1 MTEEA
6 QKVKQ
11 DLINL
16 ANNLDSAEGVII
28 LKGMNTGDM
37 NDFDMFYYE
46 ANPLLAI
53 LVLLA
58 TLSDIY
64 ESALSDMEFGLAKG
78 EFTPEELKKM
88 DATISNMLLKFNLL
102 SKDLYEESLERR
114 KTTRLKGIGNKAVEK
129 EEIKNDTK

>member
-1 MTEEA
+1 MIEEA

-11 DLINL
+11 DLLNL

-37 NDFDMFYYE
+37 NDFDMLYHE

-53 LVLLA
+53 PVLLA
-58 TLSDIY
+58 TLTDIY

-78 EFTPEELKKM
+78 EFTSEELKKM
-88 DATISNMLLKFNLL
+88 DATISNMILKFNLL
-102 SKDLYEESLERR
+102 IKDLHEESLERR
-114 KTTRLKGIGNKAVEK
+114 KTIQFRGIGNKAVEK
-129 EEIKNDTK
+129 EEN

>member
-1 MTEEA
+1 MTEKA

-11 DLINL
+11 DLINI

-53 LVLLA
+53 PVLLA
-58 TLSDIY
+58 TLTDIY
-64 ESALSDMEFGLAKG
+64 ESALSDMEFSLAKG

-88 DATISNMLLKFNLL
+88 DATISNMILRFNLL
-102 SKDLYEESLERR
+102 IKDLHEESLERR
-114 KTTRLKGIGNKAVEK
+114 KTIQFKGIGNKAVEK
-129 EEIKNDTK
+129 EEN

>member
-1 MTEEA
+1 MTEKA

-37 NDFDMFYYE
+37 NDFDVVYYE

-53 LVLLA
+53 PTLLA
-58 TLSDIY
+58 TLTDIY
-64 ESALSDMEFGLAKG
+64 ESALSNMEFGLAKG
-78 EFTPEELKKM
+78 EFSPEELKKM
-88 DATISNMLLKFNLL
+88 DATVSNMLLKFNLL
-102 SKDLYEESLERR
+102 TKDLYEESLERR
-114 KTTRLKGIGNKAVEK
+114 KTIRLKGIGSKEVGK
-129 EEIKNDTK
+129 EEN

>member
-1 MTEEA
+1 MTEKA

-11 DLINL
+11 DLLNL

-53 LVLLA
+53 PVLLA
-58 TLSDIY
+58 TLTDIY

-78 EFTPEELKKM
+78 EFTSEELKKM
-88 DATISNMLLKFNLL
+88 DATISNMILKFNLL
-102 SKDLYEESLERR
+102 IKDLHEGSLERR
-114 KTTRLKGIGNKAVEK
+114 KTIQFKGIGNKAVEK
-129 EEIKNDTK
+129 EEN

>member
-1 MTEEA
+1 MTEKA

-53 LVLLA
+53 PVLLA
-58 TLSDIY
+58 TLTDIY
-64 ESALSDMEFGLAKG
+64 ESALSDMEFGLAKV

-88 DATISNMLLKFNLL
+88 DATISNMILKFNLL
-102 SKDLYEESLERR
+102 IKDLHEESLERR
-114 KTTRLKGIGNKAVEK
+114 KTIQFKGIGSKEVEK
-129 EEIKNDTK
+129 EEN

>member
-1 MTEEA
+1 MTEKA

-11 DLINL
+11 DLLNL

-28 LKGMNTGDM
+28 LKGMNTGDI
-37 NDFDMFYYE
+37 NDFDMVYYE

-53 LVLLA
+53 PTLLA
-58 TLSDIY
+58 TLTDIY

-102 SKDLYEESLERR
+102 TKDLYEESLERR
-114 KTTRLKGIGNKAVEK
+114 KTIRLKGIGSKEVGK
-129 EEIKNDTK
+129 EEN

>member
-1 MTEEA
+1 MIEEA

-11 DLINL
+11 DLLNL

-53 LVLLA
+53 PVLLA
-58 TLSDIY
+58 TLTDIY

-78 EFTPEELKKM
+78 EFTSEELKKM
-88 DATISNMLLKFNLL
+88 DATISNMILKFNLL
-102 SKDLYEESLERR
+102 IKVLHEESLERR
-114 KTTRLKGIGNKAVEK
+114 KTIQFKGIGGKEVGK
-129 EEIKNDTK
+129 EEN